1 VTPDENPI
9 LGPHPEI
16 IGLFMATGFSGH
28 GVILAPASG
37 KLVSEVIRLGHY
49 ETIDATPYRLAR
61 FATGD
66 LISDPQI

>member
-1 VTPDENPI
+1 MTPDENPI

-16 IGLFMATGFSGH
+16 TGLFMATGFSGH
-28 GVILAPASG
+28 GVMLAPASG
-37 KLVSEVIRLGHY
+37 KLVSEVIRLGRY

>member
-1 VTPDENPI
+1 MGRP
-9 LGPHPEI
+9 LS
-16 IGLFMATGFSGH
+16 GLFMATGFSGH
-28 GVILAPASG
+28 GVMLAPASG
-37 KLVSEVIRLGHY
+37 KVVSEVIRLGRY